1 MPMNLKVL
9 KLILVKY
16 HSIINSLQY
25 RSVYD
30 AMPALA
36 DIFDMLYGQA
46 LQRPWLPKKDLSG
59 KTIMVTG
66 SNVGI
71 GFEVVKHLYV
81 GTGTVQIE

>member
-1 MPMNLKVL
+1 MPMGLKVL
-9 KLILVKY
+9 KVVLIKS
-16 HSIINSLQY
+16 HSIINPLQY
-25 RSVYD
+25 LSVYD

-36 DIFDMLYGQA
+36 DICDMLYGQA

-59 KTIMVTG
+59 KTIIVTG

-81 GTGTVQIE
+81 DTRTVQNE